1 MFLATLYLTPLDP
14 LVRHCC
20 KRLVGHWSSARPFG
34 SIDKF
39 SIDKFRNYSLR
50 IRSNYSLRIIANNMF
65 APTIGDEDELEDDF
79 DVSDDTD
86 LEDEF
91 EVLSSDSDL

>member
-1 MFLATLYLTPLDP
+1 LA
-14 LVRHCC
+14 
-20 KRLVGHWSSARPFG
+20 
-34 SIDKF
+34 
-39 SIDKFRNYSLR
+39 
-50 IRSNYSLRIIANNMF
+50 
-65 APTIGDEDELEDDF
+65 GDEDELEDDF